1 VIDTVWARRGP
12 PHGSGTDHGA
22 GGVSFAIGDAVKG
35 GQYGEYP
42 SMKAE
47 DLVQGDLNPNM
58 DFRSVYTTLLEDWM
72 KLDAKPIV
80 NGTFEKPAFI
90 NN

>member
-1 VIDTVWARRGP
+1 L
-12 PHGSGTDHGA
+12 
-22 GGVSFAIGDAVKG
+22 
-35 GQYGEYP
+35 
-42 SMKAE
+42 KAE

-58 DFRSVYTTLLEDWM
+58 DFRSVYTALLEDWL